1 MSVPGY
7 STDVLQW
14 VELVA
19 RAHGGRGV
27 RKVPDEYFG
36 LTGPRSQ
43 EVGLKGVHV
52 KSSYSTSVLGGLGN
66 KSIGFRAGEGC
77 VWMCERKTQRERR
90 ERVK

>member
-1 MSVPGY
+1 M
-7 STDVLQW
+7 
-14 VELVA
+14 ELVA

-27 RKVPDEYFG
+27 RQVPDEYFG

-66 KSIGFRAGEGC
+66 KSIGFRAGEGVCGC
-77 VWMCERKTQRERR
+77 VRGRHREKGERELS
-90 ERVK
+90 E